1 MKSRLSP
8 RIGKGIAYVLL
19 SAFAVVSLM
28 PLYWMFVTSIQV
40 HRYTESV
47 PPKFFPVGIVEFFKT
62 GDSAWLVESFDV
74 WTKLLQNADVYRWFW
89 NSFYIAVLIT
99 ACHLLFDS
107 MAGYVLAKKRFPGRM
122 PIFWLIIAT
131 LMIPAE
137 VTLVPLFITVQK
149 LGIYNT
155 HWALILPGAAGVF
168 GVFLLRQFM
177 LGLPTELIEAA
188 KIDGASEWQVYT
200 RIIVPLSKPAL
211 ATLGIFAF
219 IGNWNNFLWP
229 LIIINKATLM
239 TLPVG
244 LKTLQDANLAIFKL
258 LMGGAAIAAL
268 PMIIVFLLFQ
278 RHIVKGLTVGSL
290 KG

>member
-1 MKSRLSP
+1 MATSPLS
-8 RIGKGIAYVLL
+8 RIGKGITYVLL
-19 SAFAVVSLM
+19 TAWAAISLL
-28 PLYWMFVTSIQV
+28 PLYWMFVTTFQV
-40 HRYTESV
+40 NRYTESV
-47 PPKFFPVGIVEFFKT
+47 PPKFFPVGLIEYLKT
-62 GDSAWLVESFDV
+62 GDKQWLTDSFDV
-74 WTKLLQNADVYRWFW
+74 ITQLLQNQDVYLWFW
-89 NSFYIAVLIT
+89 NSLYIAVIIT
-99 ACHLLFDS
+99 AAHLVFDS
-107 MAGYVLAKKRFPGRM
+107 MAAYVLAKKRFPGRAT
-122 PIFWLIIAT
+122 IFWIIIAT
-131 LMIPAE
+131 LMVPTE
-137 VTLVPLFITVQK
+137 VTLVPLFITVRK
-149 LGIYNT
+149 LGLYNS

-177 LGLPTELIEAA
+177 LSLPSELIEAA
-188 KIDGASEWQVYT
+188 KIDGATEWQTFTKV
-200 RIIVPLSKPAL
+200 IIPLSTPAL

-229 LIIINKATLM
+229 IIIINKAGLM

-258 LMGGAAIAAL
+258 LMGGAAVAAL